1 MARRPTAASALD
13 SPPSELVAELE
24 VGAGWSL
31 NNNNWLENGMHPV
44 IFLVWNH
51 HFFNVLFFC
60 MEHQFLWFGRYHGH
74 EYRFHVQFKGCRY
87 ER

>member
-24 VGAGWSL
+24 VGTGWSL

-44 IFLVWNH
+44 IFFWYGTTIFLNVFFLYGTPISVVWKIP
-51 HFFNVLFFC
+51 
-60 MEHQFLWFGRYHGH
+60 WP
-74 EYRFHVQFKGCRY
+74 
-87 ER
+87 

>member
-24 VGAGWSL
+24 VGTGWSL

-44 IFLVWNH
+44 IFFGMEPP
-51 HFFNVLFFC
+51 FF
-60 MEHQFLWFGRYHGH
+60 
-74 EYRFHVQFKGCRY
+74 
-87 ER
+87 

>member
-51 HFFNVLFFC
+51 HFFKCVI
-60 MEHQFLWFGRYHGH
+60 FLYGTPISVVW
-74 EYRFHVQFKGCRY
+74 KIPWP
-87 ER
+87 